1 LLIFLCCSS
10 DQNTLMITNFE
21 LLKYINN
28 IKNILKIS
36 IQYINILMHSRGK
49 EKPQYEIE
57 NDCQDRK

>member
-1 LLIFLCCSS
+1 
-10 DQNTLMITNFE
+10 MITNFE